1 MFEGEKRKKPYTA
14 TEKHNN
20 INCKLTFSLKPPQQ
34 GRSISSRQHG
44 FCYYFRSTALR
55 SNYKQLQVSASIML
69 SVALLVLDFH
79 QQLPKRRLRQLNS
92 QDYQKMVED
101 AEGKQRIKCKKGFK
115 RKGSLCRL

>member
-20 INCKLTFSLKPPQQ
+20 INCKLTFSLKPPQAGQ
-34 GRSISSRQHG
+34 VHQFQAARFLLLFQKH
-44 FCYYFRSTALR
+44 ST
-55 SNYKQLQVSASIML
+55 NFYKQLEVSASIML

>member
-44 FCYYFRSTALR
+44 FLLLFQKHST
-55 SNYKQLQVSASIML
+55 NFYKQLQVSASIML

-92 QDYQKMVED
+92 QDYRKMVED
-101 AEGKQRIKCKKGFK
+101 AEVKQRSKCKKGFK